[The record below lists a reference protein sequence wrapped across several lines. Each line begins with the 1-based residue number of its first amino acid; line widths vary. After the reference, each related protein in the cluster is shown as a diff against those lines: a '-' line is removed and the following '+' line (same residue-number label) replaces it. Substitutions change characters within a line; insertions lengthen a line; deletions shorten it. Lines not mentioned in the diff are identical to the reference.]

1 MASILAFLYS
11 TNENS
16 GQQVVTFK
24 RLRDDIEILVQ
35 NDVFPVNYT
44 LSETNIYVND
54 FHFQILFD
62 CHRHQ
67 HLHSQASYLFIRINH
82 HGLPVHI
89 WPKNDLH
96 HILEALLMYFLI
108 LPFSVNFV

>member
-16 GQQVVTFK
+16 GQRVVTFK

-44 LSETNIYVND
+44 LSETDIYVND
-54 FHFQILFD
+54 FHFRILFD
-62 CHRHQ
+62 HHRHQ
-67 HLHSQASYLFIRINH
+67 HLHSQASYLFICINH

-96 HILEALLMYFLI
+96 HILEALLMYFLV